1 MPADPSSSLATALA
15 SLPISYQAAAAIG
28 VFVGGTIIAMRDY
41 AKPAVTPAP
50 APLIDATQVRLLID
64 AITRLPQLLQEVK
77 DAVDRAGENAG
88 RADRS
93 VGQVERAVRDLHDT
107 LKPR

>member
-1 MPADPSSSLATALA
+1 MPADPSSLSATLT
-15 SLPISYQAAAAIG
+15 SLPVSYQAAAAIG
-28 VFVGGTIIAMRDY
+28 VFVGGVVLAMRGY
-41 AKPAVTPAP
+41 AKPAVTQA
-50 APLIDATQVRLLID
+50 APLIDPAQVRLLID

-93 VGQVERAVRDLHDT
+93 VSQVERAVRDLHDT

>member
-1 MPADPSSSLATALA
+1 MPADPSSLSAALM
-15 SLPISYQAAAAIG
+15 SLPVSYQAAAAIG
-28 VFVGGTIIAMRDY
+28 VFVGGVVLAMRGY
-41 AKPAVTPAP
+41 TKPAVTPAP
-50 APLIDATQVRLLID
+50 AALVDAAQVRLLID

-88 RADRS
+88 RANRS
-93 VGQVERAVRDLHDT
+93 VSQFKRAVRDLHDT